1 MQTIT
6 VRNFFEDN
14 KEIFNLRLLAGE
26 RGLDNPITVPEVQR
40 PSLAL
45 AGFLKKFAYKRIQVL
60 GYCEIEYAKSIR
72 PDIFQENITALLE
85 TGIPCLVV
93 TKNLSPP
100 EVLVSLCDRLGVPL
114 LVADFPTVRF
124 ISCATDYLVSLFAP
138 TIEVHGSMMDVYGVG
153 ILLRGKAGIG
163 KSECAL
169 ALVKKGHRLI
179 ADDTVRI
186 TRREPNTLIAT
197 PSKLGGN
204 FMEIRGVG
212 VIDIEKLFGIRAIT
226 PKKEI
231 ELVVTLT
238 PWNEI
243 GEKLERIGEKY
254 RHTELLGVSVPEI
267 ILPLSPGKSVST
279 LTEVIAT
286 NHMLKTRGE
295 NSAREFVKRVRQSL
309 ETEDEQEQN

>member
-1 MQTIT
+1 MQTTT

-26 RGLDNPITVPEVQR
+26 QGLDNPITVPEVQR
-40 PSLAL
+40 ASLAL
-45 AGFLKKFAYKRIQVL
+45 AGFFKDFAYKRIQVL
-60 GYCEIEYAKSIR
+60 GYCEIEYAKSIQ
-72 PDIFQENITALLE
+72 PDTLQKNITALLK
-85 TGIPCLVV
+85 TGIPCLVI

-100 EVLVSLCDRLGVPL
+100 EVLPPLCDSSSVPL
-114 LVADFPTVRF
+114 LVTNFPTVEF
-124 ISCATDYLVSLFAP
+124 ISCATDYLASLFAP
-138 TIEVHGSMMDVYGVG
+138 TIELHGSMVDVYGVG

-186 TRREPNTLIAT
+186 TRHKPNTLIAT
-197 PSKLGGN
+197 PGKLGGN

-212 VIDIEKLFGIRAIT
+212 IIDIEKLFGIRAII
-226 PKKEI
+226 PQKEI

-238 PWNEI
+238 PWKEI

-254 RHTELLGVSVPEI
+254 QHTELLGVPVPEI
-267 ILPLSPGKSVST
+267 ILPLSPGKSIST
-279 LTEVIAT
+279 LTEVIAM
-286 NHMLKTRGE
+286 NHMLKTHGE
-295 NSAREFVKRVRQSL
+295 NSAKEFVKRVRQSL
-309 ETEDEQEQN
+309 KTESE